1 MNTLSAPRR
10 NTLLII
16 LDGFGT
22 NPSKQNNAVH
32 EANTPNLDRY
42 FGSNT
47 HTTLQASGTPVGLP
61 EGQMGNSEVG
71 HLTIGCGTVI
81 RQNLVRVD
89 DAIEEG
95 SFAQNQTVLDAIA
108 SAKAAARPLHLLG
121 LVSDGGVHS
130 HISHLCALIEL
141 CSKHGVTPMVHAFTD
156 GRDTSPSSGKRF
168 IQAVQDC
175 LDQNTGQIATI
186 SGRYYAMDRDQRWDR
201 TETAWQALV
210 NHSGATYETAEAAMD
225 AAYANGET
233 DEFVKPC
240 VIAGAEKIASG
251 DPAIF
256 FNFRNDRPRQMA
268 AAISHETFEHFDR
281 GDFNAAQLTT
291 MTEYDSTLTGPIVF
305 DKEIPETCL
314 SKIISEAGL
323 KQLHCAETE
332 KYAHV
337 TFFFNGGKEAPYDN
351 EERIVINS
359 PDVPTY
365 DECPEM
371 SAAEVATT
379 VVAALDKQEHAF
391 IVVNFA
397 NGDMVG
403 HTAIPEAIIKA
414 VEAMDGEVG
423 KVLDAAAANDYSVI
437 LTADHGNCDE
447 YIDPISKEPNTQHT
461 VYPVPCLIIDQTYWS
476 LNTNGGLGNIAPT
489 VLQLMGLEQP
499 AAMKCKSL
507 LLAELTQ

>member
-1 MNTLSAPRR
+1 MSKQSAPRR

-22 NPSKQNNAVH
+22 NPSKQNNAVY

-71 HLTIGCGTVI
+71 HLTIGCGTI
-81 RQNLVRVD
+81 IKQNLVRVD
-89 DAIEEG
+89 DAIEDG
-95 SFAQNQTVLDAIA
+95 SFTENAVILQAIA
-108 SAKAAARPLHLLG
+108 DAKAASRPLHLLG
-121 LVSDGGVHS
+121 LASDGGVHS
-130 HISHLCALIEL
+130 HIDHLCALIKL
-141 CSKHGVTPMVHAFTD
+141 CAKHDVTPMIHAFTD
-156 GRDTSPSSGKRF
+156 GRDTSPSSGRRF
-168 IQAVQDC
+168 IQTIQTCID
-175 LDQNTGQIATI
+175 NHSGQIATI
-186 SGRYYAMDRDQRWDR
+186 SGRYFAMDRDQRWDR
-201 TETAWQALV
+201 TAMAWQALV
-210 NHSGATYETAEAAMD
+210 NHQGQHFATADAAME

-233 DEFVKPC
+233 DEFIKPC
-240 VIAGAEKIASG
+240 IIQGAEKIASH

-268 AAISHETFEHFDR
+268 AAISHKAFEHFDR
-281 GDFNAAQLTT
+281 GDFQAASLTT
-291 MTEYDSTLTGPIVF
+291 MTEYDKTLTGPIVF
-305 DKEIPETCL
+305 EPEQPETCL
-314 SKIISEAGL
+314 AKVISEAGL

-337 TFFFNGGKEAPYDN
+337 TFFFNGGEESPYNGED
-351 EERIVINS
+351 RIVVNS
-359 PDVPTY
+359 PDVATY

-371 SAAEVATT
+371 SAAEVAST
-379 VVAALDKQEHAF
+379 VVDALNQQEHAF

-403 HTAIPEAIIKA
+403 HTAIPDAIIKA
-414 VEAMDGEVG
+414 VEAMDAEVG
-423 KVLDAAAANDYSVI
+423 NVLDAAARNDYSVI

-447 YIDPISKEPNTQHT
+447 YVDPISNEPNTQHT
-461 VYPVPCLIIDQTYWS
+461 VYPVPCLIIDQKFWS
-476 LNTNGGLGNIAPT
+476 LRTSGGLGNIAPT

-507 LLAELTQ
+507 LLNPLN